1 MLTRRQSLA
10 VAAGGLLIPLIATPH
25 LVWASVIYVDDAVA
39 IDGSDPVA
47 YFDNNG
53 PVAGD
58 PSITTTWN
66 GATWRFASTA
76 NRDAFVA
83 DPERWA
89 PQYGGYCAY
98 AMSRGYVAATV
109 PEAWTIDSDRLYL
122 NFSLDV
128 RNLWN
133 RDRAQNIAL
142 GDENWP
148 MVRDTLV

>member
-10 VAAGGLLIPLIATPH
+10 VAAGGLLMPLIAIPR
-25 LVWASVIYVDDAVA
+25 LARASVIYVEDAVA

-47 YFDNNG
+47 YFDNMG

-58 PSITTTWN
+58 PSITTAWN
-66 GATWRFASTA
+66 GVTWRFASTA
-76 NRDAFVA
+76 NRDAFIA

-98 AMSRGYVAATV
+98 AMSRGYVAATM
-109 PEAWTIDSDRLYL
+109 PEAWTIDGDRLYL

-148 MVRDTLV
+148 MVRETLV

>member
-1 MLTRRQSLA
+1 MLTRRQTLA
-10 VAAGGLLIPLIATPH
+10 AVSGLVMPLIAAPR
-25 LVWASVIYVDDAVA
+25 LAWASVIYVEDAVA

-47 YFDNNG
+47 YFDNAG
-53 PVAGD
+53 PMAGD

-66 GATWRFASTA
+66 GATWWFASTA

-109 PEAWTIDSDRLYL
+109 PEAWTIDNDRLYL
-122 NFSLDV
+122 NYSLNV
-128 RNLWN
+128 RSRWD

-148 MVRDTLV
+148 MVRETLV